1 MNNIEGEKGLDRT
14 NGMNYAPKGVVKTVV
29 VEPGMFRFAAI
40 GLDHGHIYGMCNGL
54 IEAGGELAAVYDPDP
69 KKVEGFIK
77 NYPEVKIASSEE
89 EILTNPE
96 IKLVASANIPVDRG
110 PLGLRVLD
118 HGKHYFTDKPAF
130 TTLEQVKQARQ
141 KVAETGLRWGI
152 YYGERLHSE
161 SSVFAGQLIEQGAI
175 GRVIQVMGTG
185 PHRANPNS
193 RPDWFF
199 DPEYYGGILCDIG
212 SHQIEQ
218 FLHFAGAADAKVL
231 HSKIGN
237 YHYKQYPKFQDFGD
251 ATLVADNGATFYFR
265 VDWFTPDGL
274 GTWGDG
280 RVTILGTE
288 GYIEV
293 RKYIDI
299 ARDSRG
305 DHLYLVNHQGEKHY
319 QLSGKVGCPF
329 FGEFILDCL
338 YGTENAMTQ
347 EHTFRAAE
355 LCIEAQ
361 EQAIWIETADQPE
374 VSAK

>member
-1 MNNIEGEKGLDRT
+1 
-14 NGMNYAPKGVVKTVV
+14 MNYAPTGNVNKVVN
-29 VEPGMFRFAAI
+29 EGEFSFAAI

-54 IEAGGELAAVYDPDP
+54 IEAGGSLVSVFDPDP
-69 KKVEGFIK
+69 NKVKKFCET
-77 NYPEVKIASSEE
+77 YPGVKAANSEE
-89 EILTNPE
+89 EILQDLT
-96 IKLVASANIPVDRG
+96 IKLVAAANIPSERG
-110 PLGLRVLD
+110 PLGLKVLD

-130 TTLEQVKQARQ
+130 TTMDQVKMARQ
-141 KVAETGLRWGI
+141 KVAETGLKWGI

-161 SSVFAGQLIEQGAI
+161 SSIFAGQLIEEGAI
-175 GRVIQVMGTG
+175 GRVIQVIGTG
-185 PHRANPNS
+185 PHRANPKS

-199 DPEYYGGILCDIG
+199 DPQYYGGILCDIG

-218 FLHFAGAADAKVL
+218 FLHFSGAKNAKVL
-231 HSKIGN
+231 HSKVAN
-237 YHYKQYPKFQDFGD
+237 YHFKDYPKFQDFGD

-280 RVTILGTE
+280 RVTILGTD

-305 DHLYLVNHQGEKHY
+305 DQLYLVNHQGEKHY

-329 FGEFILDCL
+329 FGDFILDCL
-338 YGTENAMTQ
+338 NGTENAMTQ
-347 EHTFRAAE
+347 EHIFRAME

-361 EQAIWIETADQPE
+361 EKAIWIEKAEEQVVT
-374 VSAK
+374 K